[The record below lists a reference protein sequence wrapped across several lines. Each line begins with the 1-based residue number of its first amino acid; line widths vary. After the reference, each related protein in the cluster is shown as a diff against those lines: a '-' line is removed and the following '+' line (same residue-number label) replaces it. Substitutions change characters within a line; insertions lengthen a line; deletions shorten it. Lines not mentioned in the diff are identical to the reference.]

1 MAGHGPL
8 IAPLHGVV
16 QPAPHAGLTPSYS
29 SLVGASIS
37 QLQQSRSLR
46 RKHPIVI
53 LKKIRISL
61 VLQHLAGAY

>member
-1 MAGHGPL
+1 
-8 IAPLHGVV
+8 
-16 QPAPHAGLTPSYS
+16 
-29 SLVGASIS
+29 LVGASIS